1 VWRYSVEDEAVV
13 AGILTGPG
21 GDEFELEAGAVE
33 RGVPGVKFRPGLCT
47 WLVGEHHLTGAAA
60 AAGRNMRV
68 VNRVAGAAGG
78 GGRGARGGGR
88 GARGEVAGRGF
99 YSSTSLLN
107 LSRVCH

>member
-1 VWRYSVEDEAVV
+1 MV